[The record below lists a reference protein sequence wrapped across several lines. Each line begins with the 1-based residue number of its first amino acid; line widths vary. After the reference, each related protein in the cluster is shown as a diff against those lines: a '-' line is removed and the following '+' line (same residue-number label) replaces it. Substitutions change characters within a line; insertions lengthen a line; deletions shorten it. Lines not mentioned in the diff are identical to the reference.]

1 LARCHG
7 SAYEIAFGSPKL
19 IASGSAKVIAAGSAK
34 LIADYWTDVS
44 VAADAAAMTAK
55 RTDMHRLQ
63 ELVRLHRLETGARE
77 AARLLGLSPNT
88 ERRYREALMAAGML
102 QGPPEAIPALEEL
115 KAAVLKHSPPA
126 VPHQQQSS
134 LECYWERIA
143 ALHGSGLG
151 PTAIYDRLR
160 SEDRDFGGSIGAVK
174 RLVARIQRERGPS
187 PNDVA
192 IPVVTGAGEIAQ
204 VDFGYV
210 GQLWDPAAGRLRKAW
225 VFVMVLAHSRHQFAR
240 VVFDQRTETWISL
253 HEQAF
258 QAFGGV
264 PHTMVPDNLKAAVIQ
279 AAFGAADP
287 SCALNRSYRE
297 LAQHYG
303 FKVDPAPPAAPE
315 KKGKVESAVKY
326 VKNNALKGRYGE
338 NITDVNRALDHWV
351 AEIAGTR
358 CHGTTGRK
366 PLEVFDAEERGA
378 LLALPARPYEP
389 VTWKKASVHQD
400 SHVVFDRRMY
410 SVPWRLIGREVWVR
424 ATPATVTIYFD
435 DAREATHRRL
445 GETPWS
451 TDESHLPE
459 QRAAL
464 RHRSRAYWQE
474 RAEKL
479 GADASQLVQE
489 LFDSDDVL
497 SQLRQVQAIVTYL
510 EKFPRERAQAA
521 CRRAS
526 FYGNVSYRAIKSIL
540 TKALDLEPLPQTM
553 AQQTLW
559 AEAPRFARSPR
570 TWAEREVSYERH

>member
-1 LARCHG
+1 
-7 SAYEIAFGSPKL
+7 
-19 IASGSAKVIAAGSAK
+19 
-34 LIADYWTDVS
+34 
-44 VAADAAAMTAK
+44 
-55 RTDMHRLQ
+55 MHRLQ

-77 AARLLGLSPNT
+77 VARLLGLSPNT
-88 ERRYREALMAAGML
+88 ERRYREALAAAGVL
-102 QGPPEAIPALEEL
+102 QGAPEAIPALEEL

-134 LECYWERIA
+134 LECCWERIA
-143 ALHGSGLG
+143 GLHEDGLG

-160 SEDRDFGGSIGAVK
+160 SEDPDFRGSIGAVK
-174 RLVARIQRERGPS
+174 RLVARIQRERGPRAQ
-187 PNDVA
+187 DVA

-210 GQLWDPAAGRLRKAW
+210 GQLWDPAEGRLRKAW

-240 VVFDQRTETWISL
+240 IVFDQRTETWISL

-264 PHTMVPDNLKAAVIQ
+264 PHVIVPDNLKAAVIQ
-279 AAFGAADP
+279 AAFGAGDP

-303 FKVDPAPPAAPE
+303 FKVDPAPPAAPQ

-326 VKNNALKGRYGE
+326 IKNNPLKGRHGE
-338 NITDVNRALDHWV
+338 SVVDVNRYLAQWILEV
-351 AEIAGTR
+351 AGTR

-366 PLEVFDAEERGA
+366 PLEVFDTEERGA
-378 LLALPARPYEP
+378 LLPLPARPYEP

-424 ATPATVTIYFD
+424 ATPSTVAIYCD

-451 TDESHLPE
+451 TEESHLPE

-464 RHRSRAYWQE
+464 RHRSRTYWEE
-474 RAEKL
+474 RAQKL
-479 GADASQLVQE
+479 GADAAQLVQE

-497 SQLRQVQAIVTYL
+497 SQLRQVQAIVTHL

-526 FYGNVSYRAIKSIL
+526 FFGNVSYRAIKNIL
-540 TKALDLEPLPQTM
+540 TKALDLEPLPQPL

-559 AEAPRFARSPR
+559 AEPPRFARSPR
-570 TWAEREVSYERH
+570 TWAMEVSHERH